1 MTHASIEIAALA
13 VNLHARLIQTPTVR
27 AAAQK
32 YRRRERYRTSWD
44 DLRAMLPPAKI
55 RFSHGAEW
63 KALISKYIETIP
75 VKGDA
80 SCAAEQSVSGMPRAR
95 IPVSRAMTAK
105 VGAAASDIQ
114 SAAPSTEGACLSP
127 FWFI

>member
-1 MTHASIEIAALA
+1 MTHASIEIAELA
-13 VNLHARLIQTPTVR
+13 VNLHARLIQMPRVR

-32 YRRRERYRTSWD
+32 YRRRERYTTSWD

-75 VKGDA
+75 VSGDA
-80 SCAAEQSVSGMPRAR
+80 SCVAEQSMSGEPPPW
-95 IPVSRAMTAK
+95 IPVSSAMIAK

-114 SAAPSTEGACLSP
+114 SAAPSAGCACLPP
-127 FWFI
+127 F

>member
-1 MTHASIEIAALA
+1 
-13 VNLHARLIQTPTVR
+13 
-27 AAAQK
+27 
-32 YRRRERYRTSWD
+32 
-44 DLRAMLPPAKI
+44 MLPPAKI

-80 SCAAEQSVSGMPRAR
+80 SCAAEQSVPGMPRAR
-95 IPVSRAMTAK
+95 IPVSRAMIAK

-114 SAAPSTEGACLSP
+114 SAAPSTGCACLFP
-127 FWFI
+127 FWFIDAQASSIRIKSDVSFRGQAALLAR